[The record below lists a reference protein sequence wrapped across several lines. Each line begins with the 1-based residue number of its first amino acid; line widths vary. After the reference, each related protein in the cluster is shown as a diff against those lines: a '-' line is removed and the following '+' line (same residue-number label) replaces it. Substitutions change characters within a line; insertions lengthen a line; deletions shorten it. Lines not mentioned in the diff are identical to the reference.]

1 MRGSHGCL
9 SGIQVG
15 LLLELADVFFVA
27 DPLVAEPV
35 GYLRERR
42 KEKERGEKKRRGR
55 QTSMQTRH
63 CALSRVIVSRCH
75 VWVHQVHSPQP
86 PTVISAGHAD

>member
-9 SGIQVG
+9 SGVQVG
-15 LLLELADVFFVA
+15 LLLELANVFFVA

-35 GYLRERR
+35 GYLRERW
-42 KEKERGEKKRRGR
+42 KAKKRGKKRRGR